1 MTRALPVEPHPNG
14 AFMRLSTTLSILA
27 FGMTSMVFADDQAGN
42 PLGSRPVKTTASE
55 ETIGTHS
62 WELPALTVSGQGSGL
77 REEDLVGTYGQPRW
91 TARRLFTETRI
102 YVIPEGQFQFEYWV
116 QVKDRKDDE
125 PTQVKQIYEV
135 EIGLPYRFQLD
146 LYQVYAKEGDN
157 GPKAL
162 DETKAELRWA
172 LADWDVIPLNPTLY
186 AEWVS
191 VSGGYDHAEFKLLLG
206 GEIATKWHWGTNFVY
221 EAEVGG
227 EQEHVY
233 EMTNGIMYT
242 LQDER
247 FGVGLEAKFA
257 YADVDADR
265 GNYEKEIIVG
275 PSLQFRPLPQMHIDA
290 AHLFGC
296 SEESPESKTSI
307 IVGWEF

>member
-1 MTRALPVEPHPNG
+1 MQRFTSLTLAAVALGLP
-14 AFMRLSTTLSILA
+14 AALC
-27 FGMTSMVFADDQAGN
+27 ADDAIAN
-42 PLGSRPVKTTASE
+42 PVGTRPTRTTASDE
-55 ETIGTHS
+55 STSVHS
-62 WELPALTVSGQGSGL
+62 WELPATTVSGHGSEL
-77 REEDLVGTYGQPRW
+77 REEDRVGTYGQPRW

-102 YVIPEGQFQFEYWV
+102 YVVPAGQFEFEYWL

-146 LYQVYAKEGDN
+146 LYQVYVKEGDN
-157 GPKAL
+157 GPQAL
-162 DETKAELRWA
+162 DETKAEVRWA

-221 EAEVGG
+221 EGEVGG
-227 EQEHVY
+227 DKENAY
-233 EMTNGIMYT
+233 EMTNGISYT
-242 LQDER
+242 VLDER
-247 FGVGLEAKFA
+247 LSVGAETKFA
-257 YADVDADR
+257 YVDTKADR
-265 GNYEKEIIVG
+265 GNYEKEILVG

-290 AHLFGC
+290 AHLFGVT
-296 SEESPESKTSI
+296 EESPESKTTI
-307 IVGWEF
+307 IAGWEF